1 MKRKMNLRQ
10 ELDLTRDG
18 TAEMTRWCIIIA
30 LHQCFGVGKERLG
43 RIEQRAE
50 ELGLESLNMAMQ
62 ADGRGMPSTGQS
74 RALRDGWMPEGVDP
88 EFRVPV
94 LRAPRTRREQQ
105 LRMAGDMAA
114 GMVWTLYARA
124 CMDLLG
130 YGTAR
135 LNRLK
140 SEALANY
147 RQVNEEGHADGL
159 DVAMEHLRK
168 CACDALQ
175 TDDIVVEDIPDEE
188 RAKQADRDYEE
199 QKEAFL
205 RRNIAGAL
213 GRRAAPAGAAV
224 LAAGEIEKKIEAILR
239 QPGQL
244 ESWERRRRA

>member
-1 MKRKMNLRQ
+1 MKRNMSLRQ

-30 LHQCFGVGKERLG
+30 LHQCFGVGKDRLG

-50 ELGLESLNMAMQ
+50 ELGQESLDIAMQ
-62 ADGRGMPSTGQS
+62 TNGKGMPSTDQS
-74 RALRDGWMPEGVDP
+74 RMLRENWMPEGVEP

-105 LRMAGDMAA
+105 LRMAGDVAA
-114 GMVWTLYARA
+114 SMVWTLYAKA
-124 CMDLLG
+124 CMELLG
-130 YGTAR
+130 YGAGR

-140 SEALANY
+140 QEALTNY

-175 TDDIVVEDIPDEE
+175 TDDIVVEDLPDEE
-188 RAKQADRDYEE
+188 RAKQADRDFEA
-199 QKEAFL
+199 QKDAFF
-205 RRNIAGAL
+205 RRNMAGAL

-224 LAAGEIEKKIEAILR
+224 MAPGEIEKKIETILQ
-239 QPGQL
+239 QPVRPD
-244 ESWERRRRA
+244 SWERRRRA